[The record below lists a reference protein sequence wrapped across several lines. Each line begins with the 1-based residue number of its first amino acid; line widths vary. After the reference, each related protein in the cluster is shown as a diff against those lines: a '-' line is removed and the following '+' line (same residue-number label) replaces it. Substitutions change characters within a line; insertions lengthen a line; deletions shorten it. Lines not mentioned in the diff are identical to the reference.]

1 MNDNVVISEV
11 DVHMYVCMYV
21 CVCVC
26 VYIYIYIYIYIH
38 IYIVLRKAEKHV
50 SYGGLV
56 GATECITLQTKC
68 HTYRGRYNTV

>member
-11 DVHMYVCMYV
+11 DVHVCRTKQG
-21 CVCVC
+21 
-26 VYIYIYIYIYIH
+26 
-38 IYIVLRKAEKHV
+38 RKTCA
-50 SYGGLV
+50 YGELV